1 MRKLKQLDDAG
12 SLEDLKVPPGNRLE
26 LLKADRAGRY
36 SIRINDRYRVCF
48 RWEAGRAYEVEI
60 VDDTQEGD
68 MTPRKQQVWGWN
80 IHPGEILREEFLKP
94 MGISVY
100 RLAKEIRLSRSRLN
114 DIVREKRAIS
124 ADTAV
129 RLGRYFGTTPQF
141 WMNMQASYELRQAE
155 NALGRE
161 INGII
166 PVARK
171 AA

>member
-1 MRKLKQLDDAG
+1 
-12 SLEDLKVPPGNRLE
+12 
-26 LLKADRAGRY
+26 
-36 SIRINDRYRVCF
+36 
-48 RWEAGRAYEVEI
+48 
-60 VDDTQEGD
+60 

-100 RLAKEIRLSRSRLN
+100 RLAKGIRLSRSRLN